1 MHTTGLFV
9 GPVSSGGYFFFVDY
23 EIFLFLCPSIASL
36 LDNDSLR
43 LIFVDYHPRESS
55 PRDLGVR
62 SGKTRPPRNGLKK
75 TDFLYF
81 SAPAYLLLFYYLIPV
96 NRFSISRAGVWLRCR
111 LGWFS
116 LPPVEFDN
124 FLPVVDQITFS
135 LPSPDWFAFLSVL
148 DSLLS
153 TVPSSASS
161 ISSGNGEFNCR
172 NAAFLHLLLEA
183 HSFLYLFLDCWI
195 TSQVTICSGFSSYF
209 FTYPW

>member
-1 MHTTGLFV
+1 MSFDC
-9 GPVSSGGYFFFVDY
+9 FFTRQW
-23 EIFLFLCPSIASL
+23 FLTLNLRRLPPSRIVAPRSRSTIRENSTASQW
-36 LDNDSLR
+36 
-43 LIFVDYHPRESS
+43 F
-55 PRDLGVR
+55 
-62 SGKTRPPRNGLKK
+62 KKK

-161 ISSGNGEFNCR
+161 ISSGNGEFNRR